1 MAATPSTSAAP
12 RLARGLH
19 HSNPSLPHLDTRPSP
34 TPTATH
40 TVIEDRLA
48 PLPPSASFNKS
59 SRRVSSTN
67 YSPLAP
73 PRQRKAFSIQSL
85 PPNPFSGFKHP
96 SGTASSINLGQFNN
110 SSVDLQDTTPSEPLL
125 AGPSTLKR
133 TPARIAPP
141 PSSYSPPQHHHN
153 PRMMR
158 HKLPSMSSSS
168 SSSASASDDEVP
180 QTPNVNLLPPGAA
193 MPAAPQ
199 WPKPMIGKSGGLGI
213 TVPVAGADLA
223 SGRSSP
229 AFDEFEDAREF
240 PDPEVTSSY
249 SASAYATPRT
259 FTPQPQPQLPVNEL
273 HQQPAIPSA
282 PSATPMMAPTA
293 SYGQQMVPSLSSSSS
308 TDDAGSLAGESMRT
322 VSSNGSIPTT
332 PTRLEFINSNFES
345 LSNPATLDEL
355 RNLRQVAKELEV
367 EAQRL
372 RRQRATQPPTS
383 PKVLSPKVLPR
394 KAVPVVSATEYN
406 ALQQQQATKPRRKAA
421 RQSLMNPVTL
431 PTFSLQVDPLVSDE
445 EEPSLQ
451 FAAPSRKA
459 FYGLERSAMSVL
471 EFSSRKS
478 TPSPEDQVPTYKPM
492 QTLQAAAPLH
502 FDDGHAALQALGLG
516 LPPAVPEKSAAD
528 RAAAAVPPSAT
539 ANTTSGFR
547 KFSRFLNK
555 KKSMSIA
562 AAAEEVEA
570 SA

>member
-1 MAATPSTSAAP
+1 MAATPSTSTAP

-19 HSNPSLPHLDTRPSP
+19 HSNPSLPHLNASSSL
-34 TPTATH
+34 TPTSTH

-48 PLPPSASFNKS
+48 PLPPSANFNRS
-59 SRRVSSTN
+59 SRRVSSNN

-73 PRQRKAFSIQSL
+73 PRQRKAFSIQAL
-85 PPNPFSGFKHP
+85 PPNPFGFKHP

-110 SSVDLQDTTPSEPLL
+110 SAVDLSSTAPSEPLL
-125 AGPSTLKR
+125 AGPSNLKR
-133 TPARIAPP
+133 TPARMAPP
-141 PSSYSPPQHHHN
+141 PSSYSPPQHN
-153 PRMMR
+153 YNSRMMR
-158 HKLPSMSSSS
+158 QKLPSMSSSS

-180 QTPNVNLLPPGAA
+180 QTPNVNFLPPGAA
-193 MPAAPQ
+193 LPAPQ
-199 WPKPMIGKSGGLGI
+199 WPKAVATGKPGGLGI
-213 TVPVAGADLA
+213 TVPVAGVDLA

-229 AFDEFEDAREF
+229 AFDEYEDAREY
-240 PDPEVTSSY
+240 PDPEISSSY

-259 FTPQPQPQLPVNEL
+259 FTPQPPSQVNQL
-273 HQQPAIPSA
+273 HQQPATS
-282 PSATPMMAPTA
+282 SAPTA
-293 SYGQQMVPSLSSSSS
+293 AAMVPTSSNGQQMVPSLSSSSS

-372 RRQRATQPPTS
+372 RRQRGAKPP
-383 PKVLSPKVLPR
+383 SPKVLPR
-394 KAVPVVSATEYN
+394 KAVPVVSAAE
-406 ALQQQQATKPRRKAA
+406 LQQQQATKPPTTRKAA
-421 RQSLMNPVTL
+421 RMSLMNPVTV

-445 EEPSLQ
+445 EDSPL
-451 FAAPSRKA
+451 FAPPASRKA

-492 QTLQAAAPLH
+492 QTLQTAAPLH
-502 FDDGHAALQALGLG
+502 LDDGHAAYEALGLG
-516 LPPAVPEKSAAD
+516 LPPAVPEKDKAVAF
-528 RAAAAVPPSAT
+528 VPPSAT

-555 KKSMSIA
+555 KKSMSIS

>member
-1 MAATPSTSAAP
+1 MPTMAATPSTSTAP

-19 HSNPSLPHLDTRPSP
+19 HSNPSLPHLNASSSL
-34 TPTATH
+34 TPTSSSTH

-48 PLPPSASFNKS
+48 PLPPSANFSKS
-59 SRRVSSTN
+59 SRRVSSNN

-73 PRQRKAFSIQSL
+73 PRQRKAFSIQAL
-85 PPNPFSGFKHP
+85 PPNAFGFKHP

-110 SSVDLQDTTPSEPLL
+110 SAVDLSSSAPSEPLL

-133 TPARIAPP
+133 TPARMAPP
-141 PSSYSPPQHHHN
+141 PSSYSPPTHSYSS
-153 PRMMR
+153 RMMR
-158 HKLPSMSSSS
+158 QKLPSMSSSS

-180 QTPNVNLLPPGAA
+180 QTPNVNFLPPGAA
-193 MPAAPQ
+193 MPSAPQ
-199 WPKPMIGKSGGLGI
+199 WPKPMPTGKSGGLGI
-213 TVPVAGADLA
+213 TVPVAGVDLA

-240 PDPEVTSSY
+240 PDPEMASTY
-249 SASAYATPRT
+249 GSAYATPRT
-259 FTPQPQPQLPVNEL
+259 FTPQPSSQTQVNEL
-273 HQQPAIPSA
+273 HQQPAISTA
-282 PSATPMMAPTA
+282 PIAPTPN
-293 SYGQQMVPSLSSSSS
+293 GQQMVPSLSSSSS

-345 LSNPATLDEL
+345 LSNPTTLDEL

-372 RRQRATQPPTS
+372 RRQRGGKPPS
-383 PKVLSPKVLPR
+383 PKILPR
-394 KAVPVVSATEYN
+394 KAVPVVSVTEYN
-406 ALQQQQATKPRRKAA
+406 ELQQQQATKPPVPAARKAA
-421 RQSLMNPVTL
+421 RMSLMNPVTV

-445 EEPSLQ
+445 EDSSPL
-451 FAAPSRKA
+451 FAPPASRKA

-478 TPSPEDQVPTYKPM
+478 TPSPEENVPTFKPM
-492 QTLQAAAPLH
+492 QTMQAAAPLH
-502 FDDGHAALQALGLG
+502 VEERPALGLG
-516 LPPAVPEKSAAD
+516 LPPSPPEKSEAEQAK
-528 RAAAAVPPSAT
+528 AKALASVPPSAT

-555 KKSMSIA
+555 KKSMSISA
-562 AAAEEVEA
+562 AAAEVEA